1 MPRLMFDNMVICIF
15 PCGQTRATLDQE
27 VEARQSNLIPLPRK
41 LDDEKNRQQ
50 GFYQCSGFIVTYI
63 FRLLF
68 FNQLHFGRFC
78 FLRMRRIRFIQQKNL
93 APSLPILERNKNLSQ
108 SLFVTLDRW
117 EC

>member
-1 MPRLMFDNMVICIF
+1 MYFFRTFKKSTALYKVHNMGLRYIIYIF

-68 FNQLHFGRFC
+68 LQSASFWAILLFAHEENTIYTTKKPC
-78 FLRMRRIRFIQQKNL
+78 
-93 APSLPILERNKNLSQ
+93 PISANSGAK
-108 SLFVTLDRW
+108 
-117 EC
+117 